1 MKLGQQIRKRSGA
14 EEALRFTIRNIINHP
29 TVSEDNKETLRQVL
43 KQLDKPRPVPNSL
56 KYVDDI
62 PRSAPRAEEKECYLC
77 GNKFIKTSWQDSCP
91 ECWDKIE
98 KEVRAYPNRFNNKD
112 YF

>member
-43 KQLDKPRPVPNSL
+43 KQLDKKAVPSSL
-56 KYVDDI
+56 KNVDDI
-62 PRSAPRAEEKECYLC
+62 SCSSRKAEEKECYIC
-77 GNKFIKTSWQDSCP
+77 GKTFIKTSWQDSCP
-91 ECWDKIE
+91 ECWGKIE
-98 KEVRAYPNRFNNKD
+98 KEVRDYPNRFNNKD